1 MGRRS
6 WSALCIINLR
16 FCISRNV
23 MVGGSGKHGRDQG
36 RTHFLIEATFCKYHI
51 LLKAK
56 ELREAGLSN
65 ERSWEKE
72 MISGLFSACVV
83 PPNLSGCPR
92 SLALSKGLGREE
104 LHSI

>member
-1 MGRRS
+1 
-6 WSALCIINLR
+6 
-16 FCISRNV
+16 

-36 RTHFLIEATFCKYHI
+36 RTRFLIIEATFCKYHI

-56 ELREAGLSN
+56 ELMEVGLSN

-72 MISGLFSACVV
+72 MTWGLFSACVV